1 MGMSASQMR
10 YCMITGR
17 KSDVEYQ
24 GQQINQQRTTL
35 ATQTS
40 AYNNQLLNL
49 SVPTP
54 PSTDSYTKN
63 TYSFAMNGNTYTIT
77 GTTYDTASGTYSI
90 DTTVDTTAD
99 VAKTGLATFY
109 KNAVTGGYA
118 TGTTAA
124 TTANLKKVDV
134 SNTSTEDAATI
145 AADKSNL
152 STIYGSGYDTKV
164 STSGAISTTGSY
176 YKYVSNGVTRYVTDA
191 ELQNYTSTANSGK
204 NATYSYVDEG
214 ANKTVSSKITGATI
228 DWSTTGRMTAITD
241 SNGNKYA
248 LNVTSETD
256 NNAYDDAMN
265 EYEYKK
271 ALYEQDITSINAN
284 VSNIESQDKKLELK
298 LKDLDT
304 QQQALNTE
312 MDSVKK
318 VIDKN
323 IEVSFKA
330 FG

>member
-54 PSTDSYTKN
+54 PSTDNYTKN

-77 GTTYDTASGTYSI
+77 GTTYDTTSGTYSI

-109 KNAVTGGYA
+109 SSTTGTPAVTTYS

-124 TTANLKKVDV
+124 TTANLKKVDI
-134 SNTSTEDAATI
+134 SGTSTEDAATL

-152 STIYGSGYDTKV
+152 TTIYGAAAA
-164 STSGAISTTGSY
+164 TSGTY
-176 YKYVSNGVTRYVTDA
+176 YKYVANGVTRYVTDA
-191 ELQNYTSTANSGK
+191 TLTSFADTGK

-214 ANKTVSSKITGATI
+214 ANKTVSSKVVGATI
-228 DWSTTGRMTAITD
+228 DWSSSGRMTAITD
-241 SNGNKYA
+241 SNGNKYS

-271 ALYEQDITSINAN
+271 ALYEQDITTINAN